1 MNTETI
7 KERLKK
13 LLTQNIGLKIV
24 SIIAA
29 TLLWFIMV
37 SITDPV
43 IPETYKNVPVRIIN
57 SDTVTSEG
65 KTMEVVNNT
74 DNITTVTIKAPRSVI
89 QELGSSSDAIVA
101 VADLRNLSLDE
112 KRVPIDLSVSKYTDK
127 VESIKA
133 SHESLEVSIETRRTT
148 QLPIKA
154 TTSGEIEPGY
164 VVGNVT
170 QAQNQ
175 VRVSGPQSVIYSIYS
190 AAVDVQ
196 VTGFKEKI
204 STLSDI
210 VLYDIDGN
218 VIDDKNLELNVDSVR
233 VDVEILATKKVP
245 VAFSYSGTPAD
256 GYNTTGV
263 LESDIEEVVIAGNAN
278 VIDRVNSIS
287 VPSSQLNVTGLTS
300 SLHALI
306 DIGDYLPSGIRFAD
320 PAFSGFA
327 NVTVY
332 IEEYKEQSVSV
343 YLRNI
348 EVTGIPD
355 GFSSTE
361 WAESKDYVEF
371 VLVGLAQD
379 LEQIQL
385 SQLNFTVDFN
395 DYALMNDI
403 SGFKAGIYELPLLLD
418 LPDDVWMKEPV
429 EVKVRLVK

>member
-29 TLLWFIMV
+29 TLLWFIVV

-57 SDTVTSEG
+57 SDVVTSEG
-65 KTMEVVNNT
+65 KTMEVVDNT
-74 DNITTVTIKAPRSVI
+74 DTITTVTIKAPRSVV

-112 KRVPIDLSVSKYTDK
+112 TRVPIDLSVSKYTDK

-133 SHESLEVSIETRRTT
+133 SHESLEVSIEMRRTT

-175 VRVSGPQSVIYSIYS
+175 VRVSGPQSVINSIYS

-204 STLSDI
+204 STLSDV

-245 VAFSYSGTPAD
+245 IAFSYSGTPAE

-263 LESDIEEVVIAGNAN
+263 LESDIEEVVIAGNPN

-306 DIGDYLPSGIRFAD
+306 DVGDYLPSGTRFAD

-403 SGFKAGIYELPLLLD
+403 SGFKSGVYELPLLLD
-418 LPDDVWMKEPV
+418 LPDNVWMKEPV